1 MEVNLLLANRLTEAI
16 CQNGKIDGAM
26 NRSSSQL
33 LRKPTS
39 AGYNAA
45 GVALKEGRESKLE
58 DATMVIQTKLTRMLG
73 IEHPVLLAPMDL
85 VSGGRLAAAV
95 SQAGGLGLLGG
106 GYGDS
111 EWIDREWDR
120 ADNARIGC
128 GFITWRLAE
137 HPKVLEDA
145 LAHGPAAIM
154 LSFGDP
160 RPFAAPIHAAGA
172 RLICQVQ
179 TVALAREAIEAGA
192 DMIVA
197 QGTEAGGHGMSEPLF
212 TLLPQVVDAC
222 RDTPVVA
229 AGGIADG
236 RGLAAALMLG
246 AEGVLMGTR
255 FYASQEADGHPE
267 AKRRIVAAEAGQT
280 VGSIVFDVSRRMRW
294 PAPYTG
300 RLLRNRHAETWLG
313 RELELQDRMEEIGRE
328 YAAARE
334 RGDFDV
340 AGVIAGE
347 ACALIHDIV
356 PAREIVERI
365 VAQAEGLFAANRA

>member
-1 MEVNLLLANRLTEAI
+1 MAIQNRLT
-16 CQNGKIDGAM
+16 Q
-26 NRSSSQL
+26 
-33 LRKPTS
+33 
-39 AGYNAA
+39 
-45 GVALKEGRESKLE
+45 
-58 DATMVIQTKLTRMLG
+58 MLG

-106 GYGDS
+106 GYGDGD
-111 EWIDREWDR
+111 WVDREWAR
-120 ADNARIGC
+120 AGNARIGC
-128 GFITWRLAE
+128 GFITWSLAK
-137 HPKVLEDA
+137 HPMVLDRA
-145 LAHGPAAIM
+145 LAHQPAAIM

-160 RPFAAPIHAAGA
+160 RPFAPAIHAAGA

-179 TVALAREAIEAGA
+179 TVAQAREAMDAGA
-192 DMIVA
+192 DVIVA

-212 TLLPQVVDAC
+212 TLLPQVADVC
-222 RDTPVVA
+222 PGTPVVA

-236 RGLAAALMLG
+236 RGLAAALLLG

-267 AKRRIVAAEAGQT
+267 AKRRIVAAEGGQT
-280 VGSIVFDVSRRMRW
+280 VRSIVFDLSRRNRW

-300 RLLRNRHAETWLG
+300 RLLRNRHLEAWLG
-313 RELELQDRMEEIGRE
+313 REVELEARMDEVGHE

-347 ACALIHDIV
+347 ACALIHDIP
-356 PAREIVERI
+356 PAGEIVARI
-365 VAQAEGLFAANRA
+365 VAEAERRIAQHLRRQV

>member
-1 MEVNLLLANRLTEAI
+1 MAIQNRLTRA
-16 CQNGKIDGAM
+16 
-26 NRSSSQL
+26 
-33 LRKPTS
+33 
-39 AGYNAA
+39 
-45 GVALKEGRESKLE
+45 
-58 DATMVIQTKLTRMLG
+58 LG
-73 IEHPVLLAPMDL
+73 IEHPVLLAPMDI

-106 GYGDS
+106 GYGESD
-111 EWIDREWDR
+111 WIDREWER
-120 ADNARIGC
+120 AGNARIGC
-128 GFITWRLAE
+128 GFITWSLAKR
-137 HPKVLEDA
+137 PQALERA
-145 LAHGPAAIM
+145 LAHQPAAIM

-160 RPFAAPIHAAGA
+160 RPFAPEIRSAGA

-179 TVALAREAIEAGA
+179 TVLQAREAAEAGA
-192 DMIVA
+192 DVIVA

-222 RDTPVVA
+222 PGALVVA

-236 RGLAAALMLG
+236 RGMAAALMLG

-255 FYASQEADGHPE
+255 FYASQEADGHPD
-267 AKRRIVAAEAGQT
+267 AKQRIVEAQSGQT
-280 VGSIVFDVSRRMRW
+280 VRSIVFDLSRRMRW
-294 PAPYTG
+294 PSPYTG

-313 RELELQDRMEEIGRE
+313 RESELEARMEEVGRD

-347 ACALIHDIV
+347 SSALIHDI
-356 PAREIVERI
+356 PRAGEIVERI
-365 VAQAEGLFAANRA
+365 GNEAEHLIRSHAAAIG